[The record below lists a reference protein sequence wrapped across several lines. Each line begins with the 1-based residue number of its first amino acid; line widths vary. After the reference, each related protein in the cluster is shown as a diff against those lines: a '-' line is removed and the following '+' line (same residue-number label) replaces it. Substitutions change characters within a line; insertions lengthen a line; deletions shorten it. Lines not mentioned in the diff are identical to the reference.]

1 MRLPRLGVAFR
12 ILAGLTV
19 IAGLTAATGVVA
31 VSLFGR
37 FHQGFE
43 QIATAKVPGL
53 VNASQLAQQ
62 SGTLAANAPALV
74 AVQSQSVRESVMA
87 RLSDQIA
94 LLEDLMT
101 RLRDRDTDVADVAE
115 LQRRKNELVAN
126 LMTLNTQVERQ
137 LAAAAETGGLVGRL
151 IQLAERIRDA
161 EGTLR
166 DKTAAP
172 RTPEDWEEARGVER
186 RVDLWTAEAQHA
198 ILLMLAASRADHEA
212 RVDRLR
218 QDYRAAMDRAAE
230 AVSGL
235 PPGSAFDLEPLYR
248 ELEAL
253 GLGEHNLFTSRLT
266 EIGLARAIKG
276 SVARNQNV
284 SDRLVGAVSDHFLA
298 IEQDIAARS
307 GEFERV
313 IRDGNHAILAMAV
326 ISILGA
332 LGIFLYIH
340 RNVVRRLRGLQTA
353 MAASAAGRSIAIPT
367 HGQDEIADM
376 ARALH
381 YFVATIRSREH
392 ALSDSE
398 RRLRAILEQSPVGV
412 SIGRPD
418 GSVAFANA
426 RAAELAG
433 LPPDAFVGR
442 RHALALPGATLQ
454 GRAPPHDGA
463 GLVAR
468 DVEVAV
474 DRPDGSRVWAL
485 QTLQRTEFEGEP
497 AILAWSYDITGRKRA
512 EEDLRHAKDQAEVA
526 ARSKSEFLATMSHE
540 IRTPMN
546 GVLGMLELIAL
557 TPLDA
562 EQTELVTTVRDSATA
577 LLRIIDDIL
586 DLSKIEAGKL
596 DLDEMDLDPR
606 ELVEGVAEL
615 LAPQAHH
622 KALLLVCDLDRK
634 VPAAVRGDPG
644 RLRQIL
650 FNLTGNAIKFTD
662 TGRVVLRTRLEPSAA
677 GSDRLRLRFSVEDTG
692 IGISSAGQARLFQPF
707 SQADSSTTRRFGGT
721 GLGLA
726 ICARL
731 VEMMGGRIGVESA
744 PGCGATFWFT
754 VDLAPG
760 DPRMVPG
767 DDTDLSGLSII
778 VAEPDPVQ
786 RAVLIRTLEDK
797 RAAVADAT
805 TADEA
810 VELLTM
816 TDADLLVLADGLL
829 EHHPDDAPGAPNP
842 RLSAPAVLAR
852 IAAAGVRPP
861 PTLHLV
867 DGREQASDCPP
878 ESGEESGAPS
888 TAHPPRHDHLGR
900 PIRRDAL
907 FRRLAA
913 LAGRAVPPER
923 PADSPSSVTDDGPAA
938 LDMAAQDMT
947 DPGAAAAPPMIL
959 VAEDHPTNQQVILR
973 QLRQLGFEADMTG
986 DGLEALAAW
995 RTRPYRLLIT
1005 DCHMPR
1011 MDGYELSRQIRSA
1024 ESAAESAPDSASN
1037 PAPGA
1042 RPRTAIIAMTANAL
1056 AGEMERCTAAGMDD
1070 YIAKPVTLRQLAAAL
1085 NRAFGEGSAAAP
1097 DEPPATEAAGAADR
1111 ALDLDH
1117 VRTTFGA
1124 LDGMALD
1131 MLDFFLE
1138 TTRPL
1143 LDEAAAAL
1151 ERNDLEALRG
1161 AAHTL
1166 AGAARTAG
1174 AEWLGRSASAL
1185 ELAAHRG
1192 DPDGAAQALAA
1203 VRTAY
1208 PAVETAIRALRIGEA
1223 V

>member
-37 FHQGFE
+37 FHEGFE

-94 LLEDLMT
+94 LLEDLMN
-101 RLRDRDTDVADVAE
+101 RLRDRGTDVADVAE
-115 LQRRKNELVAN
+115 LQRRKNELIAN

-151 IQLAERIRDA
+151 MQLAERIRNA
-161 EGTLR
+161 EEALR
-166 DKTAAP
+166 DKATAP
-172 RTPEDWEEARGVER
+172 RTLEEWEEARGVER
-186 RVDLWTAEAQHA
+186 RIDLWTAEAQHA
-198 ILLMLAASRADHEA
+198 VLLMLAASRADHEA

-230 AVSGL
+230 VVAAL
-235 PPGSAFDLEPLYR
+235 PPGAAFDLEPLYR
-248 ELEAL
+248 ELETL
-253 GLGEHNLFTSRLT
+253 GLGEHNLFNSRLT

-276 SVARNQNV
+276 SIARNQNV
-284 SDRLVGAVSDHFLA
+284 SDRLVGAVSDHFLT

-313 IRDGNHAILAMAV
+313 IRDGKNAILAMAV
-326 ISILGA
+326 VSILGA

-340 RNVVRRLRGLQTA
+340 RNVVRRLRGLQSA
-353 MAASAAGRSIAIPT
+353 MAASAAGRSVAIPT

-454 GRAPPHDGA
+454 GRALPQDGP

-474 DRPDGSRVWAL
+474 DRPDGSRVWAV

-512 EEDLRHAKDQAEVA
+512 EEDLRHAKEQAEVA

-615 LAPQAHH
+615 LAPQAHQ

-662 TGRVVLRTRLEPSAA
+662 AGRVVLRTRLEPSDA

-692 IGISSAGQARLFQPF
+692 IGISGAGQARLFQPF

-760 DPRMVPG
+760 DPRTVPG
-767 DDTDLSGLSII
+767 DDTDLTGLSII
-778 VAEPDPVQ
+778 VADPDPVQ
-786 RAVLIRTLEDK
+786 RAVLIRALEDK

-816 TDADLLVLADGLL
+816 ADADLLVLSDGLL

-867 DGREQASDCPP
+867 DGREQAGDCPP
-878 ESGEESGAPS
+878 EAGGDGAPS
-888 TAHPPRHDHLGR
+888 AGQPPRHDHLGR

-913 LAGRAVPPER
+913 LAGRAVPPDR
-923 PADSPSSVTDDGPAA
+923 QADSPLAVTDGGPAA
-938 LDMAAQDMT
+938 INPAIN
-947 DPGAAAAPPMIL
+947 PAAPPPTIL

-973 QLRQLGFEADMTG
+973 QLRQLGFEADLSG
-986 DGLEALAAW
+986 DGLEALTAW
-995 RTRPYRLLIT
+995 RARPYRLLIT

-1024 ESAAESAPDSASN
+1024 ESASE
-1037 PAPGA
+1037 PAPGP

-1070 YIAKPVTLRQLAAAL
+1070 YIAKPVTLKQLAAAL
-1085 NRAFGEGSAAAP
+1085 NRALGEGSVMPP
-1097 DEPPATEAAGAADR
+1097 DEPPAAEPAATAEQ

-1117 VRTTFGA
+1117 VRTTFGGFDA
-1124 LDGMALD
+1124 ASLD

-1143 LDEAAAAL
+1143 LDEATVAL
-1151 ERNDLEALRG
+1151 QRCDLEAVRG
-1161 AAHTL
+1161 TAHTL

-1174 AEWLGRSASAL
+1174 ANRLGRAASAL

-1192 DPDGAAQALAA
+1192 DPDGAEQALAA
-1203 VRTAY
+1203 VRAAY
-1208 PAVETAIRALRIGEA
+1208 PAVEAAIRALRIGEA

>member
-101 RLRDRDTDVADVAE
+101 RLRDRGTDVADVAE

-161 EGTLR
+161 EEWLR
-166 DKTAAP
+166 GKPPAA
-172 RTPEDWEEARGVER
+172 RSMTEWEEAQDTER
-186 RVDLWTAEAQHA
+186 RVDRWTAEAQHA
-198 ILLMLAASRADHEA
+198 ILLMLAASRADNEA

-235 PPGSAFDLEPLYR
+235 PSGPAFDLEPLYR

-276 SVARNQNV
+276 SITRNQNV

-313 IRDGNHAILAMAV
+313 IRDGKNAILAMAV
-326 ISILGA
+326 VSILGA

-353 MAASAAGRSIAIPT
+353 MTASAAGRSVAIPT

-442 RHALALPGATLQ
+442 RHALALPGATLR
-454 GRAPPHDGA
+454 GRAPLHDGA

-512 EEDLRHAKDQAEVA
+512 EEDLRQAKDQAEVA

-615 LAPQAHH
+615 LAPQAHQ

-634 VPAAVRGDPG
+634 VPTAVRGDPG

-662 TGRVVLRTRLEPSAA
+662 AGRVVLRTRLEPSIA

-760 DPRMVPG
+760 DPRAVPG

-786 RAVLIRTLEDK
+786 RAVLIRALEDK

-816 TDADLLVLADGLL
+816 ADADLLVLSDGLL
-829 EHHPDDAPGAPNP
+829 EHHPEDAPGAPNP
-842 RLSAPAVLAR
+842 RLPAPAVLAR

-878 ESGEESGAPS
+878 DHGEGGAPS
-888 TAHPPRHDHLGR
+888 MGHPPRHDHLGR

-907 FRRLAA
+907 FRRLAV
-913 LAGRAVPPER
+913 LAGRTVPPER
-923 PADSPSSVTDDGPAA
+923 HADSPSPAADGGPAA
-938 LDMAAQDMT
+938 RDMGTLDMAA
-947 DPGAAAAPPMIL
+947 PGKATAPPMIL

-973 QLRQLGFEADMTG
+973 QLRQLGFEADLTG
-986 DGLEALAAW
+986 DGLEALTAW
-995 RTRPYRLLIT
+995 RARPYRLLIT

-1024 ESAAESAPDSASN
+1024 ESVPGSAPGSAAESAVGS
-1037 PAPGA
+1037 

-1097 DEPPATEAAGAADR
+1097 EEPPAAEAAGAADR

-1174 AEWLGRSASAL
+1174 AEWLGRSASTL

-1192 DPDGAAQALAA
+1192 DPDGAAEALEA
-1203 VRTAY
+1203 VRAAY

>member
-94 LLEDLMT
+94 LLEDLMN
-101 RLRDRDTDVADVAE
+101 RLRDRGTDVADLAE
-115 LQRRKNELVAN
+115 LQRRKNELIAN

-151 IQLAERIRDA
+151 MQLAERIRDA
-161 EGTLR
+161 EESLR
-166 DKTAAP
+166 DKTPAP
-172 RTPEDWEEARGVER
+172 RTQAEWEEAQGVER

-230 AVSGL
+230 VVAGL
-235 PPGSAFDLEPLYR
+235 PPGAAFDLEPLYR

-253 GLGEHNLFTSRLT
+253 GLGEHNLFNSRLT

-276 SVARNQNV
+276 SIARNQNV

-298 IEQDIAARS
+298 IERDIAARS

-313 IRDGNHAILAMAV
+313 IRDGKNAILTMAV
-326 ISILGA
+326 VSILGA

-353 MAASAAGRSIAIPT
+353 MAASAAGRSVAIPT

-398 RRLRAILEQSPVGV
+398 RRLRAILEESPVGV

-442 RHALALPGATLQ
+442 RHALALPGATLR
-454 GRAPPHDGA
+454 GRTPPQDGA

-512 EEDLRHAKDQAEVA
+512 EEDLRHAKEQAEVA

-557 TPLDA
+557 SPLDA

-615 LAPQAHH
+615 LAPQAHQ

-662 TGRVVLRTRLEPSAA
+662 AGRVVLRTRLEPSDA

-692 IGISSAGQARLFQPF
+692 IGISGAGQARLFQPF

-744 PGCGATFWFT
+744 PGCGSTFWFT

-760 DPRMVPG
+760 DPRTVPG

-778 VAEPDPVQ
+778 VADPDPVQ
-786 RAVLIRTLEDK
+786 RSVLIRALEDK

-816 TDADLLVLADGLL
+816 ADADLLVLSDGLL

-852 IAAAGVRPP
+852 VVAAGVRPP

-867 DGREQASDCPP
+867 DGREQAGDCPSDTD
-878 ESGEESGAPS
+878 EDGAPP
-888 TAHPPRHDHLGR
+888 AGQPPRHDHLGR

-913 LAGRAVPPER
+913 LAGRAVPPDR
-923 PADSPSSVTDDGPAA
+923 HADSPLAMADGGPAA
-938 LDMAAQDMT
+938 INPAIN
-947 DPGAAAAPPMIL
+947 PAAPPPTIL

-973 QLRQLGFEADMTG
+973 QLRQLGFEADLSG
-986 DGLEALAAW
+986 DGLEALTAW
-995 RTRPYRLLIT
+995 RARPYRLLIT

-1024 ESAAESAPDSASN
+1024 ESASE
-1037 PAPGA
+1037 PAPGP

-1070 YIAKPVTLRQLAAAL
+1070 YIAKPVTLKQLAAAL
-1085 NRAFGEGSAAAP
+1085 NRALGEGSVMPP
-1097 DEPPATEAAGAADR
+1097 DEPPAAEGVGTAEQT
-1111 ALDLDH
+1111 LDLDH
-1117 VRTTFGA
+1117 VRTTFGGFDA
-1124 LDGMALD
+1124 ASLD

-1151 ERNDLEALRG
+1151 ERSDLEAVRG
-1161 AAHTL
+1161 TAHTL

-1174 AEWLGRSASAL
+1174 ANRLGRAASAL

-1192 DPDGAAQALAA
+1192 DQDGAGHALTA

-1208 PAVETAIRALRIGEA
+1208 PAVESAIRALRIGEA

>member
-31 VSLFGR
+31 VSLFAR
-37 FHQGFE
+37 FHDGFE

-74 AVQSQSVRESVMA
+74 AVQSQPVRESVMA
-87 RLSDQIA
+87 QLSDQIA
-94 LLEDLMT
+94 LLEDLMN
-101 RLRDRDTDVADVAE
+101 RLRDRGTDMADVAE

-126 LMTLNTQVERQ
+126 LMILNTQVERQ
-137 LAAAAETGGLVGRL
+137 LAAAAETGGLISRL
-151 IQLAERIRDA
+151 MQLAERIRDA
-161 EGTLR
+161 EDSLREKSPIPNTVAEWKEAQGT
-166 DKTAAP
+166 
-172 RTPEDWEEARGVER
+172 ER
-186 RVDLWTAEAQHA
+186 RIGRWTAEARHA

-230 AVSGL
+230 AVAAL
-235 PPGSAFDLEPLYR
+235 PPGPAFDMEPLYR

-253 GLGEHNLFTSRLT
+253 GLGEHNLFNSRLT
-266 EIGLARAIKG
+266 EIGLTRAIKG
-276 SVARNQNV
+276 AIARNQNV

-307 GEFERV
+307 DEFEGV
-313 IRDGNHAILAMAV
+313 IRDGKNAILAMAV
-326 ISILGA
+326 VSILGA
-332 LGIFLYIH
+332 IGIFLYIH
-340 RNVVRRLRGLQTA
+340 RNVVRRLRVLQTA
-353 MAASAAGRSIAIPT
+353 MTASAAGRSVAIPT
-367 HGQDEIADM
+367 HGHDEIADM

-392 ALSDSE
+392 DLSDSE

-433 LPPDAFVGR
+433 LSLDAFVGR
-442 RHALALPGATLQ
+442 RHALALPGATIQ
-454 GRAPPHDGA
+454 GRSSPQGAAGRDA

-468 DVEVAV
+468 DIEVAV
-474 DRPDGSRVWAL
+474 ERPDGSRVWAL

-497 AILAWSYDITGRKRA
+497 AVLAWSYDITGRKQA

-557 TPLDA
+557 TPLNA

-615 LAPQAHH
+615 LAPQAHQ

-650 FNLTGNAIKFTD
+650 FNLAGNAIKFTD
-662 TGRVVLRTRLEPSAA
+662 AGRVVLRTRLEPSPA

-692 IGISSAGQARLFQPF
+692 IGISTAGQARLFQPF

-731 VEMMGGRIGVESA
+731 VEMMGGRIGVDSA
-744 PGCGATFWFT
+744 PGCGATFWFM

-760 DPRMVPG
+760 DPRTAHD

-786 RAVLIRTLEDK
+786 RAVLIRALEEK

-805 TADEA
+805 TAEEA
-810 VELLTM
+810 VELLTLA
-816 TDADLLVLADGLL
+816 DADLLVLSDGLL
-829 EHHPDDAPGAPNP
+829 EHHPEDAPGAPNP
-842 RLSAPAVLAR
+842 RLSASAVLAR
-852 IAAAGVRPP
+852 VVAAGVRPP

-867 DGREQASDCPP
+867 DGREQAIDCPP
-878 ESGEESGAPS
+878 DHGENGAP
-888 TAHPPRHDHLGR
+888 AAHDHLGR

-923 PADSPSSVTDDGPAA
+923 HADPPPPDTEGDPPPPDAPRSPPA
-938 LDMAAQDMT
+938 
-947 DPGAAAAPPMIL
+947 IL

-973 QLRQLGFEADMTG
+973 QLRQLGFEADLTG
-986 DGLEALAAW
+986 DGLEALTAW
-995 RTRPYRLLIT
+995 KERPYRLLIT

-1024 ESAAESAPDSASN
+1024 ESVTDLTPN
-1037 PAPGA
+1037 PAGGP
-1042 RPRTAIIAMTANAL
+1042 RPRTVIIAMTANAL

-1070 YIAKPVTLRQLAAAL
+1070 YIAKPVTLKQLAAVL
-1085 NRAFGEGSAAAP
+1085 NRALGEGSAALP
-1097 DEPPATEAAGAADR
+1097 DEPPAAEAAGAADR
-1111 ALDLDH
+1111 TLDLDH

-1124 LDGMALD
+1124 LDGAALD

-1143 LDEAAAAL
+1143 PDEAAAAL
-1151 ERNDLEALRG
+1151 ERGDLDAVRG
-1161 AAHTL
+1161 TAHTL

-1174 AEWLGRSASAL
+1174 ANRLGHAASAL

-1192 DPDGAAQALAA
+1192 DPDAAEQALAA
-1203 VRTAY
+1203 VRAAY
-1208 PAVETAIRALRIGEA
+1208 SAVETAIRSLRVAEEA
-1223 V
+1223 

>member
-1 MRLPRLGVAFR
+1 MPLPRLGVAFR

-101 RLRDRDTDVADVAE
+101 RLRERGTDVADVAE

-161 EGTLR
+161 EESLR
-166 DKTAAP
+166 DKTVAP
-172 RTPEDWEEARGVER
+172 LTPEGWEEARDTER
-186 RVDLWTAEAQHA
+186 RVDLWTAEGQHA

-212 RVDRLR
+212 RVERLR
-218 QDYRAAMDRAAE
+218 QEYRAAMDRAAE

-235 PPGSAFDLEPLYR
+235 PPGPAFDLEPLYR

-253 GLGEHNLFTSRLT
+253 GLGEHNLFASRLT

-276 SVARNQNV
+276 SITRNQNV

-313 IRDGNHAILAMAV
+313 IRDGKNAILAMAV

-353 MAASAAGRSIAIPT
+353 MTASAAGRSVAIPT

-454 GRAPPHDGA
+454 GRALPQDGP

-512 EEDLRHAKDQAEVA
+512 EEDLRHAKEQAEVA

-615 LAPQAHH
+615 LAPQAHQ
-622 KALLLVCDLDRK
+622 KALLLICDLDRK

-662 TGRVVLRTRLEPSAA
+662 AGRVVLRTRLEPSAA

-692 IGISSAGQARLFQPF
+692 IGISGAGQARLFQPF

-731 VEMMGGRIGVESA
+731 VEMMGGRIGVDSA
-744 PGCGATFWFT
+744 PGCGSTFWFT

-760 DPRMVPG
+760 DPRSAPR
-767 DDTDLSGLSII
+767 DDTDLTGLSII

-786 RAVLIRTLEDK
+786 RSVLIRALEDK

-816 TDADLLVLADGLL
+816 ADADLLILSDGLL

-867 DGREQASDCPP
+867 DGREQAGDCLPDA
-878 ESGEESGAPS
+878 GEDGAPDAGP
-888 TAHPPRHDHLGR
+888 TPRHDHLGR

-907 FRRLAA
+907 FRRLAT

-923 PADSPSSVTDDGPAA
+923 CADPPSRAADGGPAT
-938 LDMAAQDMT
+938 LDLTAPSKTAFGMPA
-947 DPGAAAAPPMIL
+947 PAAAPPMIL

-973 QLRQLGFEADMTG
+973 QLRQLGFEADLTG
-986 DGLEALAAW
+986 DGLEALTAW
-995 RTRPYRLLIT
+995 RARPYRLLIT

-1024 ESAAESAPDSASN
+1024 ESAAESGGAP
-1037 PAPGA
+1037 
-1042 RPRTAIIAMTANAL
+1042 RPRTGIIAMTANAL

-1070 YIAKPVTLRQLAAAL
+1070 YIAKPVTLRQLATAL

-1097 DEPPATEAAGAADR
+1097 DEPPAAEAAGAAGH

-1174 AEWLGRSASAL
+1174 AERLGRSASTL
-1185 ELAAHRG
+1185 ELAAHHG

-1203 VRTAY
+1203 VRAAY
-1208 PAVETAIRALRIGEA
+1208 PEVETAIRALRVGEA

>member
-101 RLRDRDTDVADVAE
+101 RLRDRGADMADVAE
-115 LQRRKNELVAN
+115 LQRRKDELVAN
-126 LMTLNTQVERQ
+126 LMTLNSQVERQ

-151 IQLAERIRDA
+151 IQVAERIRDA
-161 EGTLR
+161 EKTLR
-166 DKTAAP
+166 EETPAP
-172 RTPEDWEEARGVER
+172 RTLEELEHFQDTER

-235 PPGSAFDLEPLYR
+235 PPGPAFDLEPLYR
-248 ELEAL
+248 EVEAL
-253 GLGEHNLFTSRLT
+253 GLGEHNLFASRLT
-266 EIGLARAIKG
+266 EIALARAIKG
-276 SVARNQNV
+276 SITRNQNV

-353 MAASAAGRSIAIPT
+353 MAASAAGRSVAIPT

-442 RHALALPGATLQ
+442 RHGLALPGATLQ
-454 GRAPPHDGA
+454 GRALPQDGP

-512 EEDLRHAKDQAEVA
+512 EEDLRHAKEQAEVA

-562 EQTELVTTVRDSATA
+562 EQIELVTTVRDSATA

-634 VPAAVRGDPG
+634 VPTAVRGDPG

-662 TGRVVLRTRLEPSAA
+662 AGRVVLRTRLEPSAA

-692 IGISSAGQARLFQPF
+692 IGISGAGQARLFQPF

-731 VEMMGGRIGVESA
+731 VEMMGGRIGVDSA

-786 RAVLIRTLEDK
+786 RSVLIRTLEDK

-816 TDADLLVLADGLL
+816 ADADLLVLADGLL

-867 DGREQASDCPP
+867 DGREQAGDCPP
-878 ESGEESGAPS
+878 ETAEDHAPP
-888 TAHPPRHDHLGR
+888 TAVPPRHDHLGR

-923 PADSPSSVTDDGPAA
+923 HADPPSTVADGGPTLPDRAASGAASGAARDAA
-938 LDMAAQDMT
+938 LE
-947 DPGAAAAPPMIL
+947 AAAAPPTIL

-973 QLRQLGFEADMTG
+973 QLRQLGFEADLTA
-986 DGLEALAAW
+986 DGLEALTAW
-995 RTRPYRLLIT
+995 RARPYRLLIT

-1011 MDGYELSRQIRSA
+1011 MDGYELSRQIRSI
-1024 ESAAESAPDSASN
+1024 ESAPDSGA
-1037 PAPGA
+1037 AA

-1085 NRAFGEGSAAAP
+1085 NRAFGEGSAAPP
-1097 DEPPATEAAGAADR
+1097 DEPPAAEAAGPADR

-1151 ERNDLEALRG
+1151 ERDDREALRA

-1174 AEWLGRSASAL
+1174 AERLGRSASAL
-1185 ELAAHRG
+1185 ELAAHHG
-1192 DPDGAAQALAA
+1192 DADGAAQALAA
-1203 VRTAY
+1203 VRAAY
-1208 PAVETAIRALRIGEA
+1208 PAVEAAIRALRVGEA

>member
-101 RLRDRDTDVADVAE
+101 RLRERGTDVADVAE

-137 LAAAAETGGLVGRL
+137 LAAAAETGGLVNRL
-151 IQLAERIRDA
+151 IQLAERIRNA
-161 EGTLR
+161 EESLR

-172 RTPEDWEEARGVER
+172 RNQTGWEESRDTER
-186 RVDLWTAEAQHA
+186 RIDLWTAEAQHA
-198 ILLMLAASRADHEA
+198 ILLMVAASRADHEA

-235 PPGSAFDLEPLYR
+235 PPGPAFDLEPLYR

-276 SVARNQNV
+276 SITRNQNV

-313 IRDGNHAILAMAV
+313 IRDGKNAILAMAV
-326 ISILGA
+326 VSILGA

-353 MAASAAGRSIAIPT
+353 MTASAAGRSVAIPT

-392 ALSDSE
+392 ALSESG

-433 LPPDAFVGR
+433 LPLDAFIGR

-454 GRAPPHDGA
+454 GRALPQDGA

-615 LAPQAHH
+615 LAPQAHQ
-622 KALLLVCDLDRK
+622 KALLLVCDLDRA

-662 TGRVVLRTRLEPSAA
+662 AGRVVLRTRLEPAAA
-677 GSDRLRLRFSVEDTG
+677 GSDRLRLRFAVEDTG

-744 PGCGATFWFT
+744 PGCGSTFWFT

-760 DPRMVPG
+760 DPRTVPG
-767 DDTDLSGLSII
+767 DDTDLTGLSII

-786 RAVLIRTLEDK
+786 RAVLIRALEDK

-816 TDADLLVLADGLL
+816 ADADLLVLADGLL
-829 EHHPDDAPGAPNP
+829 EHHPEDAPGAPNP
-842 RLSAPAVLAR
+842 RLSAPAVLSL

-878 ESGEESGAPS
+878 ETGEDGAPP
-888 TAHPPRHDHLGR
+888 AGQPPRHDHLGR

-923 PADSPSSVTDDGPAA
+923 HADAPPPVADGGPAT
-938 LDMAAQDMT
+938 LDMAAPD
-947 DPGAAAAPPMIL
+947 DAAAPPMIL

-973 QLRQLGFEADMTG
+973 QLRQLGFEADLTG
-986 DGLEALAAW
+986 DGLEALTAW
-995 RTRPYRLLIT
+995 RARPYRLLIT

-1024 ESAAESAPDSASN
+1024 ESAPDSAPGS
-1037 PAPGA
+1037 APGSA
-1042 RPRTAIIAMTANAL
+1042 LGPRPRTAIIAMTANAL

-1070 YIAKPVTLRQLAAAL
+1070 YIAKPVTLKQLATAL
-1085 NRAFGEGSAAAP
+1085 NRALGAGSAAAP
-1097 DEPPATEAAGAADR
+1097 DEPPAAEAGGTAER
-1111 ALDLDH
+1111 TLDLDH

-1203 VRTAY
+1203 VRAAY
-1208 PAVETAIRALRIGEA
+1208 PAVEAAIRALRVGEA

>member
-1 MRLPRLGVAFR
+1 MPLPRLGVAFR

-31 VSLFGR
+31 VSLFAR

-101 RLRDRDTDVADVAE
+101 RLRDRGTDVADVAE

-161 EGTLR
+161 ERSLR
-166 DKTAAP
+166 DEPPA
-172 RTPEDWEEARGVER
+172 RTLAEREEFRDAEQ

-235 PPGSAFDLEPLYR
+235 PPGPAFDLEPLYR

-253 GLGEHNLFTSRLT
+253 GLGEHNLFASRLT

-276 SVARNQNV
+276 SITRNQNV

-313 IRDGNHAILAMAV
+313 IRDGKNAILAMAV
-326 ISILGA
+326 VSILGA

-353 MAASAAGRSIAIPT
+353 MTASAAGRSVAIPT

-454 GRAPPHDGA
+454 GRALPQDGA

-468 DVEVAV
+468 EVEVAV

-512 EEDLRHAKDQAEVA
+512 EEDLRHAKEQAEVA

-615 LAPQAHH
+615 LAPQAHQ

-662 TGRVVLRTRLEPSAA
+662 AGRVVLRTRLEPSAA
-677 GSDRLRLRFSVEDTG
+677 GPDRLRLRFSVEDTG
-692 IGISSAGQARLFQPF
+692 IGISGAGQARLFQPF

-744 PGCGATFWFT
+744 PGCGSTFWFT

-760 DPRMVPG
+760 DPQSAPR
-767 DDTDLSGLSII
+767 DDTDLTGLSII

-786 RAVLIRTLEDK
+786 RSVLIRALEDK

-816 TDADLLVLADGLL
+816 ADADLLVLSDGLL

-852 IAAAGVRPP
+852 IVAAGVRPP

-867 DGREQASDCPP
+867 DGREQAGDCLPDA
-878 ESGEESGAPS
+878 GEDGAPPAGH
-888 TAHPPRHDHLGR
+888 TPRHDHLGR

-913 LAGRAVPPER
+913 LAGRTVPLER
-923 PADSPSSVTDDGPAA
+923 YSDTPAREADGGPAA
-938 LDMAAQDMT
+938 PGMSAPGMAALDAP
-947 DPGAAAAPPMIL
+947 DPAPVAAPPMIL

-973 QLRQLGFEADMTG
+973 QLRQLGFEADLTG
-986 DGLEALAAW
+986 DGLEALTAW
-995 RTRPYRLLIT
+995 RARPYRLLIT

-1024 ESAAESAPDSASN
+1024 ELVAESGAGSGAAP
-1037 PAPGA
+1037 
-1042 RPRTAIIAMTANAL
+1042 RPRTGIIAMTANAL

-1097 DEPPATEAAGAADR
+1097 DEPPAPDAAGAEDR

-1174 AEWLGRSASAL
+1174 AGRLGHSASSL

-1192 DPDGAAQALAA
+1192 DPDGAAEALAA
-1203 VRTAY
+1203 VRAAY
-1208 PAVETAIRALRIGEA
+1208 PAVEAAIRALRVGEA

>member
-31 VSLFGR
+31 VSLFAR

-94 LLEDLMT
+94 LLEDLMN
-101 RLRDRDTDVADVAE
+101 RLRDRGTDLADVAE
-115 LQRRKNELVAN
+115 LQRRKNELIAN

-151 IQLAERIRDA
+151 MQLAERIRDA
-161 EGTLR
+161 EESLR
-166 DKTAAP
+166 DKTPAP
-172 RTPEDWEEARGVER
+172 RTLAEWEAAQGVER

-230 AVSGL
+230 VVADL
-235 PPGSAFDLEPLYR
+235 PPGAAFDLEPLYR

-253 GLGEHNLFTSRLT
+253 GLGEHNLFNSRLT
-266 EIGLARAIKG
+266 EIALARAIKG
-276 SVARNQNV
+276 SITRNQNV
-284 SDRLVGAVSDHFLA
+284 SDRLVGAVSDHFLS

-313 IRDGNHAILAMAV
+313 IRDGKNAILAMAV
-326 ISILGA
+326 VSILGA

-353 MAASAAGRSIAIPT
+353 MTASAAGRPVAIPT
-367 HGQDEIADM
+367 RGQDEIADM

-454 GRAPPHDGA
+454 GRALPQDGA

-615 LAPQAHH
+615 LAPQAHQ

-634 VPAAVRGDPG
+634 VPTAVRGDPG

-662 TGRVVLRTRLEPSAA
+662 AGRVVLRTRLEPSDA
-677 GSDRLRLRFSVEDTG
+677 GSDRLRLRFAVEDTG
-692 IGISSAGQARLFQPF
+692 IGISTAGQARLFQPF

-760 DPRMVPG
+760 DPRTVPG
-767 DDTDLSGLSII
+767 DDTDLTGLSII
-778 VAEPDPVQ
+778 VADPDPVQ

-816 TDADLLVLADGLL
+816 ADADLLVLSDGLL

-852 IAAAGVRPP
+852 VVAAGARPP
-861 PTLHLV
+861 PTLHLI
-867 DGREQASDCPP
+867 DGREQAGDCPP
-878 ESGEESGAPS
+878 ESGEDGAPF
-888 TAHPPRHDHLGR
+888 TGLPPRHDHLGR

-913 LAGRAVPPER
+913 LAGRAAPPDR
-923 PADSPSSVTDDGPAA
+923 HADSPLAVTDGSPAA
-938 LDMAAQDMT
+938 QNMT
-947 DPGAAAAPPMIL
+947 DPDAAAPPPIIL

-973 QLRQLGFEADMTG
+973 QLRQLGFEADLSG
-986 DGLEALAAW
+986 DGLEALTAW
-995 RTRPYRLLIT
+995 RARPYRLLIT

-1011 MDGYELSRQIRSA
+1011 MDGYELSRQIRN
-1024 ESAAESAPDSASN
+1024 AESAPQS
-1037 PAPGA
+1037 APGP

-1070 YIAKPVTLRQLAAAL
+1070 YIAKPVTLRQLATAL
-1085 NRAFGEGSAAAP
+1085 NRALGEGSVAAP
-1097 DEPPATEAAGAADR
+1097 DEPPAAEIAGAAEQT
-1111 ALDLDH
+1111 LDLDH
-1117 VRTTFGA
+1117 IRTTFGGFDA
-1124 LDGMALD
+1124 ASLD

-1151 ERNDLEALRG
+1151 QRSDLEAVRG
-1161 AAHTL
+1161 TAHTL

-1174 AEWLGRSASAL
+1174 ANRLGRSASAL

-1192 DPDGAAQALAA
+1192 DPDGAGHALAA

-1208 PAVETAIRALRIGEA
+1208 PAVEAAIRALRIGEA

>member
-101 RLRDRDTDVADVAE
+101 RLRERGADVADVAE

-151 IQLAERIRDA
+151 IQLAERVRDT
-161 EGTLR
+161 EGALR

-172 RTPEDWEEARGVER
+172 RTLEEWEEARGVER

-235 PPGSAFDLEPLYR
+235 PPGPAFDLEPLYR
-248 ELEAL
+248 ELETL

-276 SVARNQNV
+276 SITRNQNV

-313 IRDGNHAILAMAV
+313 IRDGNHAILAMAAV
-326 ISILGA
+326 SILGA

-353 MAASAAGRSIAIPT
+353 MAASAAGRSVAIPT

-454 GRAPPHDGA
+454 GRALPQDGA

-634 VPAAVRGDPG
+634 VPTAVRGDPG

-786 RAVLIRTLEDK
+786 RSVLIRALEDK

-816 TDADLLVLADGLL
+816 ADADLLVLADGLL

-878 ESGEESGAPS
+878 DPGESGAPS

-923 PADSPSSVTDDGPAA
+923 SADAPPPKADGGPAA
-938 LDMAAQDMT
+938 LDMAALDMAAL
-947 DPGAAAAPPMIL
+947 DMAAGNDAAAPPTIL

-973 QLRQLGFEADMTG
+973 QLRQLGFEADLTG
-986 DGLEALAAW
+986 DGLEALTAW
-995 RTRPYRLLIT
+995 RARPYRLLIT

-1024 ESAAESAPDSASN
+1024 ESA
-1037 PAPGA
+1037 PGS

-1097 DEPPATEAAGAADR
+1097 DEPPAAEDAGAADR

-1174 AEWLGRSASAL
+1174 AVWLGRSASAL

-1192 DPDGAAQALAA
+1192 DPDEAGQALAA

>member
-1 MRLPRLGVAFR
+1 MPLPRLGVAFR

-101 RLRDRDTDVADVAE
+101 RLRDRGTDVADVAE

-161 EGTLR
+161 ERSLR
-166 DKTAAP
+166 DEAPVP
-172 RTPEDWEEARGVER
+172 RTLAELEGSQDAER
-186 RVDLWTAEAQHA
+186 QVDLWTAEAQHA

-212 RVDRLR
+212 RVERLR
-218 QDYRAAMDRAAE
+218 QEYRAAMDRAAE

-235 PPGSAFDLEPLYR
+235 PPGPAFDLEPLYR

-253 GLGEHNLFTSRLT
+253 GLGEHNLFASRLT

-276 SVARNQNV
+276 SITRNQNV

-313 IRDGNHAILAMAV
+313 IRDGKNAILAMAV
-326 ISILGA
+326 VSILGA

-353 MAASAAGRSIAIPT
+353 MTASAAGRSVAIPT

-442 RHALALPGATLQ
+442 RHALALPGATLH
-454 GRAPPHDGA
+454 GRALPQDGP

-512 EEDLRHAKDQAEVA
+512 EEDLRHAKEQAEVA

-615 LAPQAHH
+615 LAPQAHQ

-662 TGRVVLRTRLEPSAA
+662 AGRVVLRTRLEPSAA
-677 GSDRLRLRFSVEDTG
+677 GSERLRLRFSVEDTG
-692 IGISSAGQARLFQPF
+692 IGISGAGQARLFQPF

-744 PGCGATFWFT
+744 PGCGSTFWFT

-760 DPRMVPG
+760 DPQSAPR

-786 RAVLIRTLEDK
+786 RSVLIRALEDK

-816 TDADLLVLADGLL
+816 ADADLLILSDGLL

-852 IAAAGVRPP
+852 IAAAGARPP

-867 DGREQASDCPP
+867 DGREQAGDCLPD
-878 ESGEESGAPS
+878 GEEDGRTDAGE
-888 TAHPPRHDHLGR
+888 PPRHDHLGR

-913 LAGRAVPPER
+913 LAGRAVSPER
-923 PADSPSSVTDDGPAA
+923 PADPASSAADGGRAA
-938 LDMAAQDMT
+938 LDTASPDTDSLGMAS
-947 DPGAAAAPPMIL
+947 PAAAPPAIL

-973 QLRQLGFEADMTG
+973 QLRQLGFEADLTG
-986 DGLEALAAW
+986 DGLEALTAW
-995 RTRPYRLLIT
+995 RARPYRLLIT

-1024 ESAAESAPDSASN
+1024 ESVAESGGVP
-1037 PAPGA
+1037 
-1042 RPRTAIIAMTANAL
+1042 RPRTGIIAMTANAL

-1070 YIAKPVTLRQLAAAL
+1070 YIAKPVTLRQLAVAL

-1097 DEPPATEAAGAADR
+1097 DEPPAAEAAGAEDR

-1174 AEWLGRSASAL
+1174 AERLGRSASTL
-1185 ELAAHRG
+1185 ELAAHHG
-1192 DPDGAAQALAA
+1192 DRDGAVQALAA
-1203 VRTAY
+1203 VRAAY
-1208 PAVETAIRALRIGEA
+1208 PAVETAIRVLRVGEA